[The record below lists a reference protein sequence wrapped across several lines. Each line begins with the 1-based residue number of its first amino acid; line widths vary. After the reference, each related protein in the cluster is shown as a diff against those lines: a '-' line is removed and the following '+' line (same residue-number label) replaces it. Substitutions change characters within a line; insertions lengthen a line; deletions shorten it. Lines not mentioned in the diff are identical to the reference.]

1 MKKLILML
9 AFCASVSGAYAQ
21 KTVKVEKVQQSFY
34 GGFVR
39 RTYPDGDF

>member
-21 KTVKVEKVQQSFY
+21 KTVKVEKVQQETEAVAAEEEDAS
-34 GGFVR
+34 
-39 RTYPDGDF
+39 

>member
-21 KTVKVEKVQQSFY
+21 KDSKSGKGTTGNGSCC
-34 GGFVR
+34 R
-39 RTYPDGDF
+39 

>member
-21 KTVKVEKVQQSFY
+21 KTVKVENAESGKGATGNGS
-34 GGFVR
+34 GCR
-39 RTYPDGDF
+39 